1 LVRWVSRMMSEEEAD
16 RYRVEAEE
24 CRRIAERAIKQP
36 DKEAW
41 LRLAADWMKL
51 AEGASLGDERKK

>member
-1 LVRWVSRMMSEEEAD
+1 MSQAGRKFCYE
-16 RYRVEAEE
+16 
-24 CRRIAERAIKQP
+24 P

-51 AEGASLGDERKK
+51 AQSAGLRRRCWVRGE